1 MHDNV
6 LYKFT
11 MCVMTQDNLLD
22 KLLLKLEVFQFR
34 LSDLYLKGSSRLVLL
49 FACI

>member
-11 MCVMTQDNLLD
+11 MCVMTQDN
-22 KLLLKLEVFQFR
+22 LLLKLEVFQFR